1 MRKCAQFL
9 IKCNRLNW
17 CQNKSHVDK
26 SLPCN
31 LHPDNY
37 PLDNCPLTT
46 YAQGNWLP
54 DNYHQHNFHKYFL
67 TLSKS
72 YKTVLV
78 NIFSIIIGETS
89 DKNIF
94 TSTCLFSSTC
104 LIHFLKV
111 FHPQLHQEK
120 VLSQIIN
127 IFYFFLRGVCVC
139 GGGGGSNCKLRQ
151 ALLKKTSFQENGRI
165 LGISKV
171 VI

>member
-9 IKCNRLNW
+9 KKYNRLNGW
-17 CQNKSHVDK
+17 QNKSHVDK
-26 SLPCN
+26 SPPCN

-46 YAQGNWLP
+46 YTQGNWLP
-54 DNYHQHNFHKYFL
+54 YNYPLYNFHKYFL

-89 DKNIF
+89 DENVF
-94 TSTCLFSSTC
+94 TSTC

-127 IFYFFLRGVCVC
+127 IFCFSLRGVCVC
-139 GGGGGSNCKLRQ
+139 GGGVKLRQ
-151 ALLKKTSFQENGRI
+151 ALLKKTSFQENGRM

>member
-9 IKCNRLNW
+9 KKYNRLNGW
-17 CQNKSHVDK
+17 QNKSHVDK
-26 SLPCN
+26 SPPCN

-46 YAQGNWLP
+46 YTQGNWLP
-54 DNYHQHNFHKYFL
+54 DNYPLHNFHKYFL

-78 NIFSIIIGETS
+78 NIFSIITGETS
-89 DKNIF
+89 DENVF

-120 VLSQIIN
+120 VLSQIIKM
-127 IFYFFLRGVCVC
+127 FCFSLRGVCVC
-139 GGGGGSNCKLRQ
+139 VGGGGGREGGGSNR
-151 ALLKKTSFQENGRI
+151 GRP
-165 LGISKV
+165 
-171 VI
+171 

>member
-9 IKCNRLNW
+9 KKYNRLNGW
-17 CQNKSHVDK
+17 QNKSHVDK
-26 SLPCN
+26 SPPCN

-46 YAQGNWLP
+46 YTQGNWLP
-54 DNYHQHNFHKYFL
+54 DNYPLHNFHKYFL

-89 DKNIF
+89 DENVFI
-94 TSTCLFSSTC
+94 STCLFSSTC

-127 IFYFFLRGVCVC
+127 IFCFSLRGVCVC
-139 GGGGGSNCKLRQ
+139 GGGVKLRQ
-151 ALLKKTSFQENGRI
+151 ALLKKTSFQENGRM